1 MNRTVAALS
10 FLALASTFTSC
21 RTHLSEYYVGADDYV
36 LATRDGPEGRKETY
50 RLETRG
56 EPSLRVTTEY
66 ETVRPD
72 LGLTTIEI
80 DKAQAEARGVK
91 PYQGLLVKSVRPK
104 SCAAEAGVQ
113 AGDVL
118 LSVDGRETVYQPQLA
133 ELRMKFQAEQ
143 NVALKVLRG
152 QQQMDLA
159 LVVRTERERLTEEAT
174 VALDS
179 PPAWPHAYAGVGLR
193 GIPAATCERMFGSPR
208 QAVVVSSVEVGSPA
222 WVAGIRAG
230 DVIDKVDGA
239 PVPDVNEL
247 QRRIVDGG
255 EAGRAMA
262 FGVRRGTAQRHDSEV
277 QLADYREDSGAWI
290 PLIFWLDNGTYEDR
304 WSIGPFGLVMSNRN
318 HYIADST
325 TRRVKTRNV
334 FSALLG
340 LFRIETTPEETEVR
354 LLWLI
359 RFDT

>member
-1 MNRTVAALS
+1 MTFSRALRMLLSLSLVALS
-10 FLALASTFTSC
+10 SPLFAQQTGTI
-21 RTHLSEYYVGADDYV
+21 VGTVSATDGSV
-36 LATRDGPEGRKETY
+36 LPG
-50 RLETRG
+50 
-56 EPSLRVTTEY
+56 VT
-66 ETVRPD
+66 V
-72 LGLTTIEI
+72 
-80 DKAQAEARGVK
+80 EARY
-91 PYQGLLVKSVRPK
+91 P
-104 SCAAEAGVQ
+104 
-113 AGDVL
+113 
-118 LSVDGRETVYQPQLA
+118 DG
-133 ELRMKFQAEQ
+133 
-143 NVALKVLRG
+143 LRG
-152 QQQMDLA
+152 ASLPRQQMDLA

-230 DVIDKVDGA
+230 DVIDTVDGA

-304 WSIGPFGLVMSNRN
+304 LSIGPFGLVMSNRN

>member
-1 MNRTVAALS
+1 MNRTVVALS
-10 FLALASTFTSC
+10 FLALGATFASC
-21 RTHLSEYYVGADDYV
+21 RSHIREYYVGADDYV

-50 RLETRG
+50 RLDTRG
-56 EPSLRVTTEY
+56 DASLRVTTEY
-66 ETVRPD
+66 QQERPE
-72 LGLTTIEI
+72 LGLVAIEI

-91 PYQGLLVKSVRPK
+91 PYQGLLIKSVRAK
-104 SCAAEAGVQ
+104 SCAQEAGLQV
-113 AGDVL
+113 GDVL
-118 LSVDGRETVYQPQLA
+118 LAVDGRETVYLPQLV
-133 ELRMKFQAEQ
+133 ELRSRLQAEQ
-143 NVALKVLRG
+143 SVPVKVLRG
-152 QQQMDLA
+152 QEPMDLTI
-159 LVVRTERERLTEEAT
+159 VVKVERERVTEEIT
-174 VALDS
+174 VPLDA
-179 PPAWPHAYAGVGLR
+179 PPLPSRAYAGVGLR
-193 GIPAATCERMFGSPR
+193 GIPAATCERMFGAPR

-230 DVIDKVDGA
+230 DVIDTVDGA
-239 PVPDVNEL
+239 PVPEVNEL
-247 QRRIVDGG
+247 QRRIAEGG

-262 FGVRRGTAQRHDSEV
+262 LGVRRGPTQRHEGEV
-277 QLADYREDSGAWI
+277 QLADYRDDSGAWI

-304 WSIGPFGLVMSNRN
+304 WSVGPFGLVMSNRN

-340 LFRIETTPEETEVR
+340 LFRVETTPEETEVR